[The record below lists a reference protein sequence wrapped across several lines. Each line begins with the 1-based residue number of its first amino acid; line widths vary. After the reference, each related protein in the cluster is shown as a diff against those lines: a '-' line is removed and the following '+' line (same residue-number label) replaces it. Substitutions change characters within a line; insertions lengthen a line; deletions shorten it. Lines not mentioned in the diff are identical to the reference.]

1 MGLTVPIVFLVRV
14 LDHALCNFPDMQNVE
29 KVVCHA
35 RFNELTHGYPA
46 GNVVRIWSTSEHF
59 EEVIDYRLAALR
71 PLHEQAIVVAS
82 VFGRVIAR
90 VHWQQNECDIDKD
103 RNDALELFLAQHRL
117 PHPIA
122 LTFALIFHLILL
134 APMAFVSA

>member
-1 MGLTVPIVFLVRV
+1 MTIVFLVRV
-14 LDHALCNFPDMQNVE
+14 LNHALCNFPDMQYVE

-46 GNVVRIWSTSEHF
+46 GNVVRIWSTSEHI
-59 EEVIDYRLAALR
+59 EEVVDYRLAALS

-90 VHWQQNECDIDKD
+90 IHRQQDECDVDKD
-103 RNDALELFLAQHRL
+103 RHRSSTSVRTARER
-117 PHPIA
+117 PHPI
-122 LTFALIFHLILL
+122 FRRR
-134 APMAFVSA
+134 